1 MMSIDGVGGVAENDS
16 SFVPIAS
23 ELKSAYFSVY
33 CKNCLNFLHDGF
45 AFKICDSL
53 NSCAP
58 HKSWARRPKIDHTS
72 LRSARPLRQVAALEH
87 HADWRYQRLKPR
99 LINA

>member
-1 MMSIDGVGGVAENDS
+1 MMSIDGVGGVTKNNS

-23 ELKSAYFSVY
+23 ERKSVDVSDH

-58 HKSWARRPKIDHTS
+58 HKS
-72 LRSARPLRQVAALEH
+72 
-87 HADWRYQRLKPR
+87 
-99 LINA
+99 